1 MEQVFKADSA
11 RVSRFSNKHVM
22 IRGTRS
28 IAARSAAPE
37 SSESIKPD
45 PHYCRKHASSRLFL
59 PVILALSAASG
70 VLGGTPVQAQPT
82 SLMTPGQS
90 SPSSFVTPEFRAN
103 WGLGV
108 IRAQD
113 AYAMGYTG
121 KGVKLGIADEPFQ
134 FTHPEFA
141 NRVDWPR
148 PIPAFPVPG
157 YEVPSHGTHVMGLA
171 AAARN
176 DVGMMGVAFDA
187 RLSGVIAVS
196 AAGYPFPQDWA
207 QELVDAGVSVMNGSF
222 GPPSAPPMF
231 LQDGSYN
238 PNYQVVDFLA
248 LSPDQLDAYYESIN
262 KLTKADIVMVFA
274 AGNESEV
281 QPIASQIPAG
291 YGMFPL
297 ITPDNTRA
305 QTLYRVI
312 TDESDRSDPGA
323 WEFIPLTDPDL
334 ANADASE
341 FQGALI
347 TVVALDQNNQIAS
360 FSNRC
365 GAAAA
370 WCMGAP
376 GVDLLS
382 SVPMST
388 YGFKSGTSMASPLVA
403 GSAAVLRQ
411 AFPYMTAR
419 QIIEVLLTSATDL
432 GDPDIYGHGL
442 LNLGRAVR
450 GPVEFGSNPIF
461 ASTFD
466 VDTKG
471 YHSVWS
477 NDISGSG
484 GLRKRGAGV
493 LTLAGNNTYT
503 GDTTVVSGTLAVNGS
518 IVLSDLEVL
527 AQGTLSGSGTV
538 GDTLVRGT
546 VSPGNSI
553 GTLTVDGDFLQTA
566 GSTYRYEL
574 DGSGTADAIRVSG
587 SAVIESGAMLQIE
600 PLAPVELMRE
610 YDVLSVNGTL
620 NGNYTLKGPDY
631 LFLGQ
636 RVGLSASNSRLLSY
650 QVNRNG
656 IQMASYAQT
665 GNQASVAQAIDSQGP
680 GAEPFDSL
688 VRATS
693 ASGLP
698 AAFQALSGEVY
709 ASNQAVLLANNLS
722 LSRTLNNRIQDSFL
736 ANPQMSRQSGV
747 GQVNS
752 DTIAWLDVYGN
763 SDRLASNQNATS
775 VSANG
780 AGMLLGLEHTVSPG
794 YRIGG
799 VLGWNQTSVE
809 ASASKATNTAYQL
822 GVYAAA
828 DLGQV
833 RLSGG
838 LSQSWYG
845 VDVNRTI
852 SAGYGTPAGSGASS
866 SLSGDATQL
875 FADIGLPFN
884 LSANHSIQPFWSVS
898 QSWLRMGSF
907 TETANFAGLR
917 GNASQNATGFSTL
930 GVRLQSGFQANG
942 ATWTTSAMIGWQRGW
957 GDLNATSTLGF
968 QEGGDEFTIQ
978 SAPMARDA
986 VALEL
991 AVGASVSPS
1000 TKVMLVYSGSFGAGT
1015 SSQSLQAQ
1023 MQWKF

>member
-1 MEQVFKADSA
+1 M
-11 RVSRFSNKHVM
+11 
-22 IRGTRS
+22 
-28 IAARSAAPE
+28 
-37 SSESIKPD
+37 
-45 PHYCRKHASSRLFL
+45 
-59 PVILALSAASG
+59 
-70 VLGGTPVQAQPT
+70 QAQPS
-82 SLMTPGQS
+82 SLATANIS

-121 KGVKLGIADEPFQ
+121 KGVTLGIADEPFQ
-134 FTHPEFA
+134 FMHPEFA
-141 NRVDWPR
+141 NRVQWPS

-176 DVGMMGVAFDA
+176 DVGMMGVAFDT
-187 RLSGVIAVS
+187 RLSGVIAVP

-222 GPPSAPPMF
+222 GPPPAPPMF
-231 LQDGSYN
+231 FQDGSYN
-238 PNYQVVDFLA
+238 PNYQVIDFLA

-262 KLTKADIVMVFA
+262 KLAKADIVMVFA

-305 QTLYRVI
+305 GALYRVI
-312 TDESDRSDPGA
+312 TDESDRADPSS

-376 GVDLLS
+376 GVNLLS

-432 GDPDIYGHGL
+432 GDSDVYGHGL

-461 ASTFD
+461 AATFD
-466 VDTKG
+466 VDTRG

-477 NDISGSG
+477 NDISGPG

-493 LTLAGNNTYT
+493 LSLAGNNNYT

-527 AQGTLSGSGTV
+527 AQGTLAGSGTV

-553 GTLTVDGDFLQTA
+553 GILTVDGDFLQTA
-566 GSTYRYEL
+566 GSTYRYEVN
-574 DGSGTADAIRVSG
+574 GTGESDAIRVTG
-587 SAVIESGAMLQIE
+587 AAVIEPGAILKVQ
-600 PLAPVELMRE
+600 PLADLELLRE
-610 YDVLSVNGTL
+610 YDVLSVSDTL
-620 NGNYTLKGPDY
+620 TGNYTVNGPDY

-636 RVGLSASNSRLLSY
+636 RVGLSASNNRVLSY
-650 QVNRNG
+650 QVARNG
-656 IQMASYAQT
+656 VQMASYAQT

-680 GAEPFDSL
+680 GAQPFDSL
-688 VRATS
+688 VSVTS
-693 ASGLP
+693 AAGLP
-698 AAFQALSGEVY
+698 AAFQAFSGEIY
-709 ASNQAVLLANNLS
+709 ASNQAILLANNLA
-722 LSRTLNNRIQDSFL
+722 LSRALNNRIQDSFL
-736 ANPQMSRQSGV
+736 ANPQMSRQSGI
-747 GQVNS
+747 GRVNS

-763 SDRLASNQNATS
+763 SERLAGNQNATS

-780 AGMLLGLEHTVSPG
+780 AGMLVGLEHALSPAL
-794 YRIGG
+794 RLGG
-799 VLGWNQTSVE
+799 VLGWNQTSAE
-809 ASASKATNTAYQL
+809 ASASKARTNAYQL
-822 GVYAAA
+822 GVYGAA
-828 DLGQV
+828 DLGRA
-833 RLSGG
+833 RLSAGVT
-838 LSQSWYG
+838 QSWYE

-866 SLSGDATQL
+866 SLSGDATQV
-875 FADIGLPFN
+875 FADIGLPFSF
-884 LSANHSIQPFWSVS
+884 SANHTVQPFWNVS
-898 QSWLRMGSF
+898 QTWLRMSSF
-907 TETANFAGLR
+907 NETASFAGLK
-917 GNASQNATGFSTL
+917 GDASQNASGFSTL
-930 GVRLQSGFQANG
+930 GVRLQSDFQASG
-942 ATWTTSAMIGWQRGW
+942 ATWSTSAMIGWQRGW
-957 GDLNATSTLGF
+957 GDLTTTSTLGF
-968 QEGGDEFTIQ
+968 QEGGDAFTIR

-986 VALEL
+986 LALEFGI
-991 AVGASVSPS
+991 GATVNQS